1 MVPSLA
7 QATEDFE
14 QHLNQND
21 WTGHSP
27 ARRRIL
33 DAFLRLALEHGVN
46 SVSMRMIAQA
56 LDIKAPSLYAHFPDG
71 REEIVT
77 QSLRWHFHKFG
88 TAILDEL
95 SACRS
100 ADQAW
105 TAMVRVHLSRQL
117 ELPESNLWDLIIA
130 TDRMVHNL
138 PTEISAEAGEL
149 VELYDGLFRAAA
161 HEMGFADPHEA
172 VRLVMTLLE
181 GASRWCDWPDDT
193 HQQQLLVERADQL
206 SRLMLQQA
214 ANWTTNSTSTKPTRP
229 AALGRT
235 GTG

>member
-21 WTGHSP
+21 WTGQSP

-33 DAFLRLALEHGVN
+33 DAFLGLALEHGVN

-56 LDIKAPSLYAHFPDG
+56 LNIKAPSLYAHFANG
-71 REEIVT
+71 REEIVAE
-77 QSLRWHFHKFG
+77 SLRWHFHKFG
-88 TAILDEL
+88 MAILEEL
-95 SACRS
+95 ATCTS

-138 PTEISAEAGEL
+138 PAEMSAEAEEL
-149 VELYDGLFRAAA
+149 VGLYDGLFRAAA
-161 HEMGFADPHEA
+161 HEMGVNEPHEA

-181 GASRWCDWPDDT
+181 GASRWCDWSDDQD
-193 HQQQLLVERADQL
+193 QQQLLVERADQL

-214 ANWTTNSTSTKPTRP
+214 ADWTATSTKSTRS
-229 AALGRT
+229 AALGPT